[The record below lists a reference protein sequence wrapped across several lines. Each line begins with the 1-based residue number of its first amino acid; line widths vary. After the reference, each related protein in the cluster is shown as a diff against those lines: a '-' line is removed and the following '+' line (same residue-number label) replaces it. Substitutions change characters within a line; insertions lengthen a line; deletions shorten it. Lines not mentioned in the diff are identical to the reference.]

1 MTPILR
7 RMQEPSTLGGLAVLA
22 LFARAR
28 WPEWGAALDAVA
40 AVLGGGAV
48 VLPERGIR

>member
-1 MTPILR
+1 MAVFKRL
-7 RMQEPSTLGGLAVLA
+7 QEPSTLGGLAVLA

-28 WPEWGAALDAVA
+28 WPEYAALLDGVA

-48 VLPERGIR
+48 VLPERGSMR

>member
-1 MTPILR
+1 MNVLR

-28 WPEWGAALDAVA
+28 WPEYAAVLDGLA

-48 VLPERGIR
+48 VLPERGMR

>member
-1 MTPILR
+1 MSALQ
-7 RMQEPSTLGGLAVLA
+7 RMKEPSTLGGLAVLA

-28 WPEWGAALDAVA
+28 WPEYAAVLDSLA